1 MRVVCA
7 PAHRSCGTQGSREP
21 ELRHLTKINC
31 RSRLTPFNQT
41 LRRSTQA
48 CARHIEQN
56 MATVKPESLALQR
69 LFHWE
74 RTTPDRVALSQPMG
88 DGKVRDFT
96 WAQVGNEVRRMAAHL
111 ESQGWERG
119 SKVAILSKN
128 CAWWLMSDLAIW
140 MAGYVSVALYP
151 TLASSTVAQI
161 LKHSDARA
169 CFIGKL
175 DGWDSM
181 RPGVPL
187 DLPCISYP
195 LSPPDATARFEGWDT
210 LCARTSPLQSA
221 HEGALL
227 RDADELAALIYTSGT
242 TGAPK
247 GVMHS
252 FGNFAWAM
260 ETAQKRVPMGNEDRM
275 LSYLPLAHVVERVL
289 VEQGWLRSGFRVY
302 FADSLTTFSADMQR
316 ARPTIFFSVPRLWV
330 KFQQG
335 VHQKLPQQRLNLL
348 LSIPVLGTLLR
359 RKLLKALG
367 LDQCRFAAGGAAPMP
382 MALLSWYRQLGL
394 PINEGYG
401 MSENLAVSHLTL
413 AGQNQEGSV
422 GPPYPGV
429 QARIDE
435 QTGEIQTLS
444 GAQMLGYYK
453 EPALSQAALTD
464 DGWLRTGDKG
474 QVDARGNLHI
484 TGRIKDLFKT
494 SKGKYV
500 APAPIEDKLGLH
512 PAVEACIVT
521 GANLGQPLGMVMLNE
536 HAVQDAGNATARGE
550 LELSLKAHLLNVNA
564 GLDPHEQLACLI
576 VVTNPWTVD
585 NDIVTPTFKVKRNRI
600 EEIYAEQFEGWEA
613 SGRKVIWQSDLATR

>member
-1 MRVVCA
+1 VRQHTVDVQSFAAVSSAAVDEDQPARVGPTAQFSMTHVI
-7 PAHRSCGTQGSREP
+7 P
-21 ELRHLTKINC
+21 
-31 RSRLTPFNQT
+31 
-41 LRRSTQA
+41 QA
-48 CARHIEQN
+48 
-56 MATVKPESLALQR
+56 LALQR
-69 LFHWE
+69 LLNWE
-74 RTTPDRVALSQPMG
+74 RTTPERISLSQPMG
-88 DGKVRDFT
+88 SGAVRDFT
-96 WAQVGNEVRRMAAHL
+96 WAQVADEVRRMATHL
-111 ESQGWERG
+111 KSQGWERG

-151 TLASSTVAQI
+151 TLAASTVAQI

-181 RPGVPL
+181 RPGLPAN
-187 DLPCISYP
+187 LPCISYP
-195 LSPPDATARFEGWDT
+195 LSPADATAPHDSWDAI
-210 LCARTSPLQSA
+210 CARNLPMQTT
-221 HEGALL
+221 HRDEVL
-227 RDADELAALIYTSGT
+227 RSADELAALIYTSGT

-260 ETAQKRVPMGNEDRM
+260 ETAQKRVPMTADDRM

-289 VEQGWLRSGFRVY
+289 VEHGWLRSGFRVY
-302 FADSLTTFSADMQR
+302 FADTLDSFTADMQR

-335 VHQKLPQQRLNLL
+335 IHHKLPPARLNLL
-348 LSIPVLGTLLR
+348 LRLPLVGNLVR
-359 RKLLKALG
+359 HKLLKALG

-382 MALLSWYRQLGL
+382 MALLAWYRHIGL

-401 MSENLAVSHLTL
+401 MTENLAVSHLTL
-413 AGQNQEGSV
+413 TGQNQEGSV

-429 QARIDE
+429 QARIEVD
-435 QTGEIQTLS
+435 TGEIQTLT

-453 EPALSQAALTD
+453 EPAQSCAALTD

-474 QVDARGNLHI
+474 QVDVNGNLHI

-512 PAVEACIVT
+512 DAVEACIVT
-521 GANLGQPLGMVMLNE
+521 GANLAQPLGMVMLN
-536 HAVQDAGNATARGE
+536 ADAALAARDASTRAEIERSLAAHLRSVNAT
-550 LELSLKAHLLNVNA
+550 
-564 GLDPHEQLACLI
+564 LDPHEQLACLI
-576 VVTNPWTVD
+576 VVTTPWSVD

-600 EEIYAEQFEGWEA
+600 EDVYAAQFESWEA
-613 SGRKVIWQSDLATR
+613 SGRRVIWQTD

>member
-1 MRVVCA
+1 MKIKRNA
-7 PAHRSCGTQGSREP
+7 FESLPNQSTASRTK
-21 ELRHLTKINC
+21 LRGQLNRKT
-31 RSRLTPFNQT
+31 
-41 LRRSTQA
+41 
-48 CARHIEQN
+48 
-56 MATVKPESLALQR
+56 MDTVKPDSLALQR
-69 LFHWE
+69 LLHWE
-74 RTTPDRVALSQPMG
+74 RTTPHRIALSQPMG
-88 DGKVRDFT
+88 QGVLLDFT
-96 WAQVGNEVRRMAAHL
+96 WAEVADNVRRMAAHL
-111 ESQGWERG
+111 QSQGWERG

-151 TLASSTVAQI
+151 TLAASTVAQI

-169 CFIGKL
+169 CFVGKL

-181 RPGVPL
+181 RPGVSA

-195 LSPPDATARFEGWDT
+195 LSAQDAVQRYQSWDAICERST
-210 LCARTSPLQSA
+210 PLQAA
-221 HEGALL
+221 HDDRVL
-227 RDADELAALIYTSGT
+227 RDTSELAALIYTSGT

-260 ETAQKRVPMGNEDRM
+260 QTAQQRVPMSADDRM

-289 VEQGWLRSGFRVY
+289 VEHGWLRSGFRVY
-302 FADSLTTFSADMQR
+302 FADTLDTFAADMQR

-335 VHQKLPQQRLNLL
+335 VHHKLSPARLNLL
-348 LSIPVLGTLLR
+348 LSIPLVGTLLR

-382 MALLSWYRQLGL
+382 MALLAWYRHIGL

-401 MSENLAVSHLTL
+401 MSENLAVSHLTV
-413 AGQNQEGSV
+413 AGKNQEGSV

-429 QARIDE
+429 QARIDAD
-435 QTGEIQTLS
+435 TGEIQTLS

-453 EPALSQAALTD
+453 ESAMSQAALTA
-464 DGWLRTGDKG
+464 DGWLHTGDKG
-474 QVDARGNLHI
+474 QVDVHGNLHI

-500 APAPIEDKLGLH
+500 APAPIEDRLGVH
-512 PAVEACIVT
+512 EAVEACIVT
-521 GANLGQPLGMVMLNE
+521 GANLGQPLGMVMLNPQAA
-536 HAVQDAGNATARGE
+536 HDTVDTDTRAA
-550 LELSLKAHLLNVNA
+550 LEQSLEAHLRSVNA
-564 GLDPHEQLACLI
+564 ALDPHEQLACLI
-576 VVTNPWTVD
+576 VVTTPWSVD

-600 EEIYAEQFEGWEA
+600 EEVYAAQFEGWEA
-613 SGRKVIWQSDLATR
+613 SGRKVIWQTT